1 VGRELWQGGIQA
13 PPDGDSQL
21 QFVVSDA
28 PAQFAAVGA
37 RFLGDR
43 VKDIETLTFS

>member
-1 VGRELWQGGIQA
+1 MSDTQENTSGHRLLRKCL
-13 PPDGDSQL
+13 QL
-21 QFVVSDA
+21 VVSDA
-28 PAQFAAVGA
+28 PAQFASVGT